1 MEHLK
6 KNLFLSLEALEL
18 QNYLDFRGYFSLFF
32 LPPQK
37 GSLSTHHCENQKKK
51 FQFALVWICKA
62 HFAVRGAWHS
72 SGPTRAN
79 VLGDSHPP
87 LRAGLCWGWQLG
99 REGASFLRA
108 LCCCQLFEKNNPPLL
123 GM

>member
-18 QNYLDFRGYFSLFF
+18 QNYLNFCGYFSLFF
-32 LPPQK
+32 FTTPKGFLKHPP
-37 GSLSTHHCENQKKK
+37 LSEPKKK
-51 FQFALVWICKA
+51 FPFALVWICKA

-79 VLGDSHPP
+79 ILGGSHPP

-108 LCCCQLFEKNNPPLL
+108 LCCCQLLEKNNPPLL